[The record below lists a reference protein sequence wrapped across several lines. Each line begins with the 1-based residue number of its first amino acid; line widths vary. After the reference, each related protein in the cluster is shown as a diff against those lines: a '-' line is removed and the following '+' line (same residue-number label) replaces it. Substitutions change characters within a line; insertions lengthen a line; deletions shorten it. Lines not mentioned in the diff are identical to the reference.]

1 MAGVDEAGRGC
12 LAGPLVA
19 AAVCF
24 DMAAFG
30 RADARAL
37 RHVDDS
43 KRVPAG
49 VRAELALEIVA
60 RARQV
65 VVVSVAPASID
76 RRGLHVCNL
85 AALSRALA
93 GLVADEALCLV
104 DGFAL
109 GEGARPH
116 RRVVGGDRTSFC
128 IAAASVVAKEARDR
142 LMRGPATLAHP
153 DHGFDEH
160 VGYATPAHR
169 AAIHRHGPT
178 PMHRMSFRSA
188 AYTGDSATG
197 VTTPAGV
204 TSASGDAAAP
214 ADM

>member
-1 MAGVDEAGRGC
+1 
-12 LAGPLVA
+12 
-19 AAVCF
+19 
-24 DMAAFG
+24 MAAFG

-65 VVVSVAPASID
+65 VVVSVAPVSID

-188 AYTGDSATG
+188 AYDGPQRPPCGVAASSGDGPVVEAPR
-197 VTTPAGV
+197 PAGPGEPRRGV
-204 TSASGDAAAP
+204 GRRGAGHEGR
-214 ADM
+214 